1 MRTEGLVALDI
12 ETKNLDMK
20 TEGLEFGNPEGWK
33 TSCIALYEVPFGSEI
48 ESGRSHY
55 YVHKDELPYV
65 QAQIDAQ
72 GSDIE
77 VNPFSCL
84 TIDLHRMWEEG
95 YLLLTK
101 NGLGF
106 DLPIISKA
114 LEMGGADAEGVIA
127 TFETEG
133 RHLDLEKILYDR
145 SGGYRF
151 SLAELV
157 KSLVPDDK
165 KLMQASFAPV
175 EWDARNYSEVLEY
188 CLHDSYLTAK
198 VYVGGQDKNFWAYG
212 KKDDLKVNFLLQ
224 TPW

>member
-1 MRTEGLVALDI
+1 MRTDGLVALDI

-20 TEGLEFGNPEGWK
+20 LEGLEFGNPEGWR
-33 TSCIALYEVPFGSEI
+33 TSCVALYEIPFGSDI
-48 ESGRSHY
+48 ESGICWY
-55 YVHKDELPYV
+55 YVHGDDLPYV
-65 QAQIDAQ
+65 QAHVEANNV
-72 GSDIE
+72 DIKLQ
-77 VNPFSCL
+77 NLSQL
-84 TIDLHRMWEEG
+84 TVDLGRMLDKG
-95 YLLLTK
+95 YLLITK

-106 DLPIISKA
+106 DLPILAKSVK
-114 LEMGGADAEGVIA
+114 LGGADARGVIA

-133 RHLDLEKILYDR
+133 RHLDLEKILFDR

-151 SLAELV
+151 SLGELV
-157 KSLVPDDK
+157 KSLVPHDK

-175 EWDARNYSEVLEY
+175 EWEAGNYMEVLEY

-224 TPW
+224 MPW

>member
-1 MRTEGLVALDI
+1 MRTEGIVALDI

-20 TEGLEFGNPEGWK
+20 AEGLQFGNPNGWK

-48 ESGRSHY
+48 ESGKSYY

-65 QAQIDAQ
+65 QAQIEGQ
-72 GSDIE
+72 GLDIV

-106 DLPIISKA
+106 DLPIISKS
-114 LEMGGADAEGVIA
+114 LEMGGADAQSVIA
-127 TFETEG
+127 TFEQEG

-151 SLAELV
+151 SLGELV
-157 KSLVPDDK
+157 KSLVPDDE

-175 EWDARNYSEVLEY
+175 EWDAGNFSEVLEY

-198 VYVGGQDKNFWAYG
+198 VYVGAQGKNFWAYG
-212 KKDDLKVNFLLQ
+212 KKDDIKVNFLLQ
-224 TPW
+224 SPW